1 MFLGLFFWQK
11 SLTVTNAFENVLDE
25 SKFDRRKPNKILE
38 VKDSKFNNR
47 LMKSLLQGNGIE
59 IYNEGKPVV
68 AEKFI
73 RNSKSR
79 IRKYMPPISKNV
91 YIKLDDI
98 VDKYNSAYHGKSKW
112 SLLMLREV
120 HILTLV

>member
-1 MFLGLFFWQK
+1 
-11 SLTVTNAFENVLDE
+11 
-25 SKFDRRKPNKILE
+25 
-38 VKDSKFNNR
+38 
-47 LMKSLLQGNGIE
+47 MKSLLQGNGIE

-73 RNSKSR
+73 TNSKSR

-98 VDKYNSAYHGKSKW
+98 VDKYNSAYDGKSK
-112 SLLMLREV
+112 
-120 HILTLV
+120 

>member
-1 MFLGLFFWQK
+1 
-11 SLTVTNAFENVLDE
+11 
-25 SKFDRRKPNKILE
+25 
-38 VKDSKFNNR
+38 
-47 LMKSLLQGNGIE
+47 MKSLLQGNGIE
-59 IYNEGKPVV
+59 IYNERKPVV

-98 VDKYNSAYHGKSKW
+98 VDKYNSAYHGKLK
-112 SLLMLREV
+112 
-120 HILTLV
+120 

>member
-1 MFLGLFFWQK
+1 
-11 SLTVTNAFENVLDE
+11 
-25 SKFDRRKPNKILE
+25 
-38 VKDSKFNNR
+38 
-47 LMKSLLQGNGIE
+47 MKSLLQGNGIE

-98 VDKYNSAYHGKSKW
+98 VD
-112 SLLMLREV
+112 
-120 HILTLV
+120 